1 MNRPGQPAGRSVE
14 RAELRASIFVRAG
27 DMVNGR
33 PVYREIIDRARSAGL
48 TGATAIHGLQG
59 FGGSAMLRSPGLI
72 RRNGF
77 EPVLI
82 EICDEAASVRA
93 FLPVLDQ
100 LLGSGLV
107 VLKTVTVTRRVADL
121 PDIAATAA
129 P

>member
-1 MNRPGQPAGRSVE
+1 M
-14 RAELRASIFVRAG
+14 F
-27 DMVNGR
+27 NGR
-33 PVYREIIDRARSAGL
+33 PVYREIIDRAHCAGL
-48 TGATAIHGLQG
+48 SGATVIHGLQG
-59 FGGSAMLRSPGLI
+59 FGGSAMLRAPGII

-82 EICDEAASVRA
+82 EIADDPASVRA

-107 VLKTVTVTRRVADL
+107 VLKTVTVTRWIADV